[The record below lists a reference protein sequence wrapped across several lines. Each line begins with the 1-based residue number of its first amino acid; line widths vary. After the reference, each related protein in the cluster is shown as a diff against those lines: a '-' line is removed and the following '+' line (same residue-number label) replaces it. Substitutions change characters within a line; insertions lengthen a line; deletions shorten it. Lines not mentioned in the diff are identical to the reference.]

1 MPFAGAHG
9 RKDAYSRVRKSK
21 GSVNQRSTGILKR
34 SMGER
39 TPTGVREY
47 NTPLI

>member
-1 MPFAGAHG
+1 MIFAGIHG
-9 RKDAYSRVRKSK
+9 RKDAYSRVRISK
-21 GSVNQRSTGILKR
+21 GSLESSTGILKR